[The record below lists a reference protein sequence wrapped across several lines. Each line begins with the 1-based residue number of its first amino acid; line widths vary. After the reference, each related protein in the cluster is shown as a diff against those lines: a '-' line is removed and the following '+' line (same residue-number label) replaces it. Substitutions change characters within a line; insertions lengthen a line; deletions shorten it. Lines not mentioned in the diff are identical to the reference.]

1 MSMNYTFGDTKKLTL
16 LLLLLVIIV
25 EAILELLNKIIKVE
39 IACLEFAP

>member
-1 MSMNYTFGDTKKLTL
+1 MSMNYTFSDTKKLT

-39 IACLEFAP
+39 IVCLEFAP